1 MLLGVSLVCCS
12 AWVLGSGAQAS
23 GGVGRGSGVSRIGG
37 LGFGRRMVRVQGSD
51 KIATAAATMTRTT
64 TAAVLLTVVKY
75 DRP

>member
-1 MLLGVSLVCCS
+1 M
-12 AWVLGSGAQAS
+12 AWDGAQ
-23 GGVGRGSGVSRIGG
+23 GLVGLGG